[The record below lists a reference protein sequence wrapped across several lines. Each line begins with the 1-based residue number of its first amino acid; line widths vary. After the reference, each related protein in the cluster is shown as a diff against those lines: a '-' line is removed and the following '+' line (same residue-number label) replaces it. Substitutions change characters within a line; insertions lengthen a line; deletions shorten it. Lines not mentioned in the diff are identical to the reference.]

1 MVCLE
6 LSIWNQ
12 ILLYIMWYHEISNL
26 LVQLSA
32 PSTNE
37 KEENVGFDK
46 NDDNLPLFV
55 WMFITIFFCYYFL
68 HQNRRSMKQSRRE
81 KAEVTELMCKKMR
94 M

>member
-1 MVCLE
+1 MFLCNYLP
-6 LSIWNQ
+6 
-12 ILLYIMWYHEISNL
+12 
-26 LVQLSA
+26 